1 MVVKRLP
8 TRASRLQ
15 ARGGSH
21 GRHAYPSNGWLSS
34 SGARRTAVLGRL
46 PVLPGGARRPARGRR
61 GGWPRSGRRDRAR
74 DTDRGGRGH
83 ERLRRLAYDPHR
95 RPRRAA
101 AWRRAHRSHVSRL
114 PAARR
119 ALLAH
124 ARCGR
129 RPRRAASRVGKHAA
143 EELGVIAIGERA
155 PSFSLPDTEG
165 TAHALD
171 GHAATVVCFTCNHCP
186 YALAWHERIIAVA
199 RDYAPLGA
207 RVLAINPNDAERYPR
222 DSLEAMRARV
232 ERDEFRGVPYL
243 RDESQQVARAYD
255 AKTTPD
261 VFVIDSAGIL
271 RYRGAPD
278 ADHDDPSQNAAWL
291 RAALDAVL
299 ADRAP
304 DPAETPP
311 VGCSIK
317 WRQ

>member
-1 MVVKRLP
+1 M
-8 TRASRLQ
+8 
-15 ARGGSH
+15 
-21 GRHAYPSNGWLSS
+21 
-34 SGARRTAVLGRL
+34 
-46 PVLPGGARRPARGRR
+46 
-61 GGWPRSGRRDRAR
+61 
-74 DTDRGGRGH
+74 
-83 ERLRRLAYDPHR
+83 
-95 RPRRAA
+95 
-101 AWRRAHRSHVSRL
+101 
-114 PAARR
+114 
-119 ALLAH
+119 
-124 ARCGR
+124 
-129 RPRRAASRVGKHAA
+129 
-143 EELGVIAIGERA
+143 IAIGERA

-165 TAHALD
+165 IAHALD
-171 GHAATVVCFTCNHCP
+171 GRAATVVCFTCNHCP

-261 VFVIDSAGIL
+261 MFVIDSAGIL